1 LSGVGNRRHTFD
13 ANGGLCYLEA
23 DHVEVPAGNLAGLHL
38 FSRDDRS
45 LGDVEGVLIQPSAR
59 RVRYFVV
66 KRSGWLRDS
75 RYVLPIEDIAHIDR
89 ERNLLKVDATADDLP
104 GQQFDPAAV
113 RRFSDDDL
121 LTVMFSST
129 AA

>member
-1 LSGVGNRRHTFD
+1 VGNERHTID
-13 ANGGLCYLEA
+13 ADGGLCYLEA
-23 DHVEVPAGNLAGLHL
+23 DNVNLPAGKLAGLQL
-38 FSRDDRS
+38 CSRDDRS

-89 ERNLLKVDATADDLP
+89 ERNVLKVEARADDLAH
-104 GQQFDPAAV
+104 QHFDPSAV

>member
-1 LSGVGNRRHTFD
+1 VGNERHIFD
-13 ANGGLCYLEA
+13 DDGGLCYLEA
-23 DHVEVPAGNLAGLHL
+23 DNVQLPAGKLAGLQL
-38 FSRDDRS
+38 CSRDDRS
-45 LGDVEGVLIQPSAR
+45 LGDVEGVLIEPATR

-75 RYVLPIEDIAHIDR
+75 RYVLPIENIAHIDR
-89 ERNLLKVDATADDLP
+89 ERNILQVEATADDLP
-104 GQQFDPAAV
+104 DQQFDPAAV

>member
-1 LSGVGNRRHTFD
+1 MGNKRHTFD

-23 DHVEVPAGNLAGLHL
+23 DNVKLPAGNLAGLQL
-38 FSRDDRS
+38 CSRDDRS

-59 RVRYFVV
+59 RVRYLVV
-66 KRSGWLRDS
+66 KRPGWLRKS
-75 RYVLPIEDIAHIDR
+75 RYVLPIENIAHLDR
-89 ERNLLKVDATADDLP
+89 ERNILKVEATADDLP
-104 GQQFDPAAV
+104 DQQFDPADV